1 MAITH
6 NANSARPRAGV
17 RRVLAAAV
25 TAAALFGLAAC
36 TDAEDD
42 AQPAPQV
49 EGTLPAE
56 TQAALQEAV
65 EYAIATGGATGAIVG
80 VWVPWSGE
88 WVAGI
93 GTTGPNGQPVTAE
106 MSFRGATVTRMMTCD
121 VLYGLAKDG
130 VVHLDDPVSTFIAG
144 SNDLSDIS
152 LKQLCDS
159 SAGIGASGPQ
169 IVPMWY
175 RTPERVWAPKEI
187 AMWGR
192 AQDLAPPGLRYHDSD
207 AGYNLLGYALERAS
221 RESLEDLYVKYAT
234 GPLGLESTMLPG
246 DAPATPSPEPYLPG
260 YYTPV
265 GPEGAR
271 NCAEPVD
278 ISRISASL
286 GFADAG
292 ITTTIRDLGTYVKA
306 DAAQTLPW
314 QLGDDPSQQ
323 RFSNPLPMWEGA
335 PTWMN
340 ASGGSFIIGPLIG
353 QYGFVPGYSTA
364 AFSDPATGFT
374 VAVVLN
380 NSETMGAYAQS
391 LALQLAAIASKAPAA
406 AGQTAP
412 EFGLPF
418 SADSIRNELGIAAI
432 CPAPGEAVEEVQP
445 TEEPAPPPPPPSPQD
460 AAYENE
466 WGEWIVPWIEWRELE
481 DGTWV
486 EGYWNQAGEFIE
498 GYYNDNDEWTPG
510 RRP

>member
-1 MAITH
+1 MRI
-6 NANSARPRAGV
+6 RRALATV
-17 RRVLAAAV
+17 VAAATLVGV
-25 TAAALFGLAAC
+25 TAC
-36 TDAEDD
+36 TDSGDSPE
-42 AQPAPQV
+42 PTPQV
-49 EGTLPAE
+49 EASLPAE
-56 TQAALQEAV
+56 TQAALQQAV
-65 EYAIATGGATGAIVG
+65 ENAIAGGGATGAIVG

-93 GTTGPNGQPVTAE
+93 GTTTPGGPAVTAD

-130 VVHLDDPVSTFIAG
+130 VVALTDSVSNFIAG
-144 SNDLSDIS
+144 SDDLREIT
-152 LKQLCDS
+152 LQQLCDS

-192 AQDLAPPGLRYHDSD
+192 AQEIAPPGLRYVDSD
-207 AGYNLLGYALERAS
+207 AGYHLLGYALERAS
-221 RESLEDLYVKYAT
+221 NLTMQELYAKYST
-234 GPLGLESTMLPG
+234 GPLGLESTVLPSST
-246 DAPATPSPEPYLPG
+246 PATPTPSPYLPG

-265 GPEGAR
+265 GADGVR

-278 ISRISASL
+278 ISTISASL

-292 ITTTIRDLGTYVKA
+292 ITTTIHDLGEYIRA
-306 DAAQTLPW
+306 DAAQTISW
-314 QLGDDPSQQ
+314 QKGDEAAQQ

-340 ASGGSFIIGPLIG
+340 ARGGAFILGPLVG

-380 NSETMGAYAQS
+380 NSEMQGAYAQS

-406 AGQTAP
+406 EGQTAP

-418 SADSIRNELGIAAI
+418 SVDSISHELGIAAI
-432 CPAPGEAVEEVQP
+432 CPLPGEEVAAPETQ
-445 TEEPAPPPPPPSPQD
+445 EPAPPPPPPSPEE

-466 WGEWIVPWIEWRELE
+466 WGERIVPPVEWRELE
-481 DGTWV
+481 DGAWV
-486 EGYWNQAGEFIE
+486 EGYWNQAGEWIE
-498 GYYNDNDEWTPG
+498 GYYNDEGAWTPG